1 MTDYDDQNSSEYKD
15 QTTETTS
22 AEQTGQ
28 QISSPADGEGADRDS
43 CGPVCIRGKRRC
55 ERESSD
61 RRRKGY
67 SRGADLRGC

>member
-28 QISSPADGEGADRDS
+28 QISSPADGQDTNQQVPDNRQMPPQNNG
-43 CGPVCIRGKRRC
+43 
-55 ERESSD
+55 
-61 RRRKGY
+61 
-67 SRGADLRGC
+67 